1 MSRRSRV
8 SVLVAAGLAG
18 VVATSLTA
26 GPAGAAVERSQPAQS
41 HQKELLTVGLT
52 HAARPARPTKA
63 SNLTYHGG
71 RVSSKGVKVYIVFWG
86 SQWGTGT
93 TTPSSDPTGAA
104 ARQVDFFNHVGG
116 DAWSKSTLQYCD
128 GVATGTVNCGT
139 AGNHTLS
146 PTNVLKGTWVDNTV
160 SAINN
165 ASESQ
170 IAAEVARAVAHFGND
185 TSDGVQY
192 VIDFPHGVYP
202 NGFAAQSGGTYCA
215 YHDNTTVNGASVA
228 FTNMP
233 YMTDAGFSCG
243 ANFVNAGSAGA
254 LDGVTIVGG
263 HEYTETLTDQWPSA
277 QLAWVDSKGAEN
289 ADKCA
294 WVSSG
299 SGAAGN
305 VALNGKSYALQ
316 SLWSNLASGCVLTS

>member
-1 MSRRSRV
+1 MSRRSRR
-8 SVLVAAGLAG
+8 SLLVAAGLAG
-18 VVATSLTA
+18 VVATALSA
-26 GPAGAAVERSQPAQS
+26 APAGAAVEHAQPAQS
-41 HQKELLTVGLT
+41 HKKELLTVGLT
-52 HAARPARPTKA
+52 HAAKPARPTRG

-86 SQWGTGT
+86 SQWGGGT
-93 TTPSSDPTGAA
+93 TTPQLDPTGAA
-104 ARQVDFFNHVGG
+104 ARQVDFFNHVGN

-128 GVATGTVNCGT
+128 GVAIGTVNCGT
-139 AGNHTLS
+139 AGNHAVS
-146 PTNVLKGTWVDNTV
+146 PTGVLKGTWVDGGT

-170 IAAEVARAVAHFGND
+170 IAAEVARAVSHFND
-185 TSDGVQY
+185 TTDGVQY

-215 YHDNTTVNGASVA
+215 YHDNTTVNGVPVA

-243 ANFVNAGSAGA
+243 ANFVNGGSGGA

-263 HEYTETLTDQWPSA
+263 HEYTETLTDQWPS
-277 QLAWVDSKGAEN
+277 QQYAWVDSKTAEN

-294 WVSSG
+294 WLSSG
-299 SGAAGN
+299 NGASGN
-305 VALNGKSYALQ
+305 VTLGGKSYALQ
-316 SLWSNLASGCVLTS
+316 SLWSNLANGCVLTS